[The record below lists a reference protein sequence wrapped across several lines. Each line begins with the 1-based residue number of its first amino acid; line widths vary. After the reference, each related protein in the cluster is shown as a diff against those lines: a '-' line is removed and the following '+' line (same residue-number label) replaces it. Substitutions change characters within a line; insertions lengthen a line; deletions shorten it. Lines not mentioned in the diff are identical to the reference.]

1 MGRVITEQPTEKV
14 VPEQQVKNKH
24 ILTFEITDPEWGET
38 YTASVRKKLDRWCGW
53 IPDVPEVDTCEETTK
68 EALLT
73 TLKDKLSEVLE
84 ARADA
89 WDKQIEEDI
98 KAGKLEHL
106 RKEALEDIKAGRF
119 TYLFIQR
126 TEVLHP

>member
-14 VPEQQVKNKH
+14 VPEQPVKNKH
-24 ILTFEITDPEWGET
+24 ILTFEITDPEWGEI

-68 EALLT
+68 ETLLT

-89 WDKQIEEDI
+89 WDNQIEEDI

-119 TYLFIQR
+119 TDL
-126 TEVLHP
+126 

>member
-1 MGRVITEQPTEKV
+1 MGRVITEQPTEKG
-14 VPEQQVKNKH
+14 VPAQQVKNKH
-24 ILTFEITDPEWGET
+24 ILAFEITDPEWGET
-38 YTASVRKKLDRWCGW
+38 YTAHVTKEFDRWNGW
-53 IPDVPEVDTCEETTK
+53 IPDVPEVDKCEEGTQK
-68 EALLT
+68 ALLM

-106 RKEALEDIKAGRF
+106 RKEALEDVKAGRF
-119 TYLFIQR
+119 TNL
-126 TEVLHP
+126 